1 MGEPGRRSSIS
12 NVLMV
17 ILRIP
22 YVRFDGQLSA
32 KKRQQVLERF
42 TVPLEEEL
50 SYTSSVEALTQPSTA
65 QISAIDN
72 YDACDD
78 DEFDENVSSRAK
90 RSASKGKRKALGGT
104 TPMDTNKNSEN
115 PKIMLISLKA
125 GALGL
130 NLTVANNVFL

>member
-1 MGEPGRRSSIS
+1 MGESGRRSSIS

-42 TVPLEEEL
+42 TALEEEL